1 MAMLQIACHSEVS
14 QVILMSIKPVLGIVL
29 IASYLAVLASPMHA
43 QTAGE
48 LLKVYETLKKPERKT
63 RLIEGAKKEG
73 RVVFYGTLG
82 VDASRPM
89 LEKFRQAYPY
99 ISVDHYRSGSVGI
112 YNRVVNEARA
122 GKHEVDIV
130 ELSAGPVSDL
140 VRGGFIDPYRSPET
154 DAVRPEFIDP
164 RHLWSAYHYLVV
176 GLAYN
181 KTLVKAGEVPKTY
194 QDLLLPRWKG
204 RKMSFDRDAGDVF
217 GGLLDSWGE
226 KQGLEY
232 FGRLAKQDVLIRSG
246 YTLQAQLLAAGEVEV
261 VPWSHAQRPL
271 LMADSGAPLSV
282 TFLEPVLSKA
292 QVLLLARRSPHP
304 HAAALFI
311 DWALSEEGQ
320 TFIGIDIVRSPV
332 RVGQKQKY
340 MELGRPKT
348 KVITPEFLGQ
358 NYERYTT
365 LYHEIFAVK

>member
-1 MAMLQIACHSEVS
+1 MTSYNWVGML
-14 QVILMSIKPVLGIVL
+14 SINIKAVLGILLTVTEL
-29 IASYLAVLASPMHA
+29 FAFALPIHA

-48 LLKVYETLKKPERKT
+48 VLKLYESLKNPERKS
-63 RLIEGAKKEG
+63 RLTEGARKEG
-73 RVVFYGTLG
+73 NLVFYGTLG
-82 VDASRPM
+82 VDASRPL
-89 LEKFRQAYPY
+89 LEKFRQAHPY
-99 ISVDHYRSGSVGI
+99 VSIGHYRSGSTGI

-122 GKHEVDIV
+122 GKHEVDII
-130 ELSAGPVSDL
+130 ELSAGPVADL
-140 VRGGFIDPYRSPET
+140 IRGGLVDPYRSPET
-154 DAVRPEFIDP
+154 DSMRAEFIDP

-181 KTLVKAGEVPKTY
+181 KNLVKASEVPKTY
-194 QDLLLPRWKG
+194 ADLLLPRWKG
-204 RKMSFDRDAGDVF
+204 RKMSLDRDAGDIF
-217 GGLLDSWGE
+217 GALLDSWGE
-226 KQGLEY
+226 KEGIEY
-232 FGRLAKQDVLIRSG
+232 FRSLAKQDILIRSG
-246 YTLQAQLLAAGEVEV
+246 FTLQAQLLAAGEVDL

-271 LMADSGAPLSV
+271 LMADSGAPLGIV
-282 TFLEPVLSKA
+282 FLQPVLSKA

-320 TFIGIDIVRSPV
+320 TFMGIDLVRSPV

-358 NYERYTT
+358 NYERYTK
-365 LYHEIFAVK
+365 LYHEIFAVR

>member
-1 MAMLQIACHSEVS
+1 MAVLQLACHSEIS
-14 QVILMSIKPVLGIVL
+14 EVILMSIKPVLGIVL
-29 IASYLAVLASPMHA
+29 IASYLSVLVSPMHA

-48 LLKVYETLKKPERKT
+48 LLKVYEALKKPERKT
-63 RLIEGAKKEG
+63 RLIEGVKKE
-73 RVVFYGTLG
+73 RRLVFYGTLG

-89 LEKFRQAYPY
+89 LDRFRQSHSY
-99 ISVDHYRSGSVGI
+99 ISIDHYRSGSVGI

-122 GKHEVDIV
+122 GKHEVDII

-140 VRGGFIDPYRSPET
+140 IRGGFVDPYRSTET
-154 DAVRPEFIDP
+154 DAVRQEFIDP
-164 RHLWSAYHYLVV
+164 RHFWNAYHYLVV

-204 RKMSFDRDAGDVF
+204 RKMSLGRDAGDVF

-232 FGRLAKQDVLIRSG
+232 FRRLAKQDVLIRSG
-246 YTLQAQLLAAGEVEV
+246 YTLQAQLLAAGEVEL

-271 LMADSGAPLSV
+271 LMADSGAPLGV
-282 TFLEPVLSKA
+282 TFLEPVQSKA

-320 TFIGIDIVRSPV
+320 TFVGIDIVRSPV
-332 RVGQKQKY
+332 RIGQKQKY

-358 NYERYTT
+358 NYERYTQ

>member
-1 MAMLQIACHSEVS
+1 MVS
-14 QVILMSIKPVLGIVL
+14 MNIKAVLGIL
-29 IASYLAVLASPMHA
+29 LAAAELFVLASPIHA

-48 LLKVYETLKKPERKT
+48 VLKGYESLKNPERKS
-63 RLIEGAKKEG
+63 RLIEGARKEG
-73 RVVFYGTLG
+73 NLVFYGTLG
-82 VDASRPM
+82 VDASRPL
-89 LEKFRQAYPY
+89 LEKFRQAHPY
-99 ISVDHYRSGSVGI
+99 ISIGHYRSGSTGI

-122 GKHEVDIV
+122 GKHEVDII
-130 ELSAGPVSDL
+130 ENSAGPVSDL
-140 VRGGFIDPYRSPET
+140 IRGGLVDPYRSPET
-154 DAVRPEFIDP
+154 DAIRSEFIDS

-181 KTLVKAGEVPKTY
+181 KNLVKAREVPKTY
-194 QDLLLPRWKG
+194 ADLLLPRWKG
-204 RKMSFDRDAGDVF
+204 RKMSLDRDAGDIF

-226 KQGLEY
+226 KEGIEY
-232 FGRLAKQDVLIRSG
+232 FRRLAKQDILIRSG
-246 YTLQAQLLAAGEVEV
+246 FTLQAQLLAAGEVEL

-271 LMADSGAPLSV
+271 LMADSGAPLGV
-282 TFLEPVLSKA
+282 VFLQPVLSKA

-320 TFIGIDIVRSPV
+320 TFVGIDLVRSPV
-332 RVGQKQKY
+332 RIGQKQKY

-358 NYERYTT
+358 SYERYTK
-365 LYHEIFAVK
+365 LYHEIFAVN

>member
-1 MAMLQIACHSEVS
+1 MNL
-14 QVILMSIKPVLGIVL
+14 KPIPGMVL
-29 IASYLAVLASPMHA
+29 IAFCLAVGISPTHA
-43 QTAGE
+43 QTAGAV
-48 LLKVYETLKKPERKT
+48 LKVYETLKKPERKT
-63 RLIEGAKKEG
+63 RLIDGAKKEG
-73 RVVFYGTLG
+73 RLVFYGTLG

-89 LEKFRQAYPY
+89 LEKFRQNYPY
-99 ISVDHYRSGSVGI
+99 ISIDHYRSGSVGI

-122 GKHEVDIV
+122 GKHEVDII
-130 ELSAGPVSDL
+130 ELSAGPVADL
-140 VRGGFIDPYRSPET
+140 VRGGFIDPYRSSEM

-181 KTLVKAGEVPKTY
+181 KTFVKAGEVPKTY
-194 QDLLLPRWKG
+194 QDLLLPRWMG

-226 KQGLEY
+226 KQGIEY
-232 FGRLAKQDVLIRSG
+232 FRRLAKQDVLIRSG

-271 LMADSGAPLSV
+271 LMADSGAPLGV

-304 HAAALFI
+304 HTAALFI

-358 NYERYTT
+358 NYERYTK
-365 LYHEIFAVK
+365 LYQEIFAIK

>member
-1 MAMLQIACHSEVS
+1 MN
-14 QVILMSIKPVLGIVL
+14 IKAVLGIL
-29 IASYLAVLASPMHA
+29 LAAADLCVFVSPIPA

-48 LLKVYETLKKPERKT
+48 ALKGYESLKNPERKS
-63 RLIEGAKKEG
+63 RLIEGARKEG
-73 RVVFYGTLG
+73 NLVFYGTLG
-82 VDASRPM
+82 VDASRPL
-89 LEKFRQAYPY
+89 LEKFRQAHPY
-99 ISVDHYRSGSVGI
+99 ISIGHYRSGSTGI

-122 GKHEVDIV
+122 GKHEVDII
-130 ELSAGPVSDL
+130 ENSAGPVSDL
-140 VRGGFIDPYRSPET
+140 IRGGLVDPYRSSET
-154 DAVRPEFIDP
+154 DAIRSEFIDS

-181 KTLVKAGEVPKTY
+181 KNLVKATEVPKTY
-194 QDLLLPRWKG
+194 ADLLLPRWKG
-204 RKMSFDRDAGDVF
+204 RKMSLDRDAGDIF

-226 KQGLEY
+226 KEGIEY
-232 FGRLAKQDVLIRSG
+232 FRRLAKQDILIRSG
-246 YTLQAQLLAAGEVEV
+246 FTLQAQLLAAGEVDL

-271 LMADSGAPLSV
+271 LMADSGAPLGV
-282 TFLEPVLSKA
+282 VFLQPVLSKA

-320 TFIGIDIVRSPV
+320 TFMGIDLVRNPV
-332 RVGQKQKY
+332 RIGQKQKY

-358 NYERYTT
+358 NYERYTK